1 MSSMQ
6 DEGSNPFVWFGGVA
20 LALIL
25 AVGTAM
31 LVVGLFGG
39 DDAPTVEATATPT
52 PPALAAGTTVYD
64 APSDSANPV
73 IRLAQRTEV
82 RVVGR
87 LDDGSWLAVEAASQP
102 DFVGWVRATIV
113 EGLTAASD
121 LPVLA
126 GPPTSTPTPTT
137 TPPPDDADLA
147 IEEAFSE
154 QNQVVVTMTNL
165 GGADIT
171 TALVVTVGGGKPHRI
186 DVSEKP
192 LRPGDHI
199 DAALDGEFVQRRAAI
214 EIEATAED
222 TVDADP
228 SNNVL
233 KVTLAPDVPN
243 DLEIASM
250 TVDPFLQVEVRNNSP
265 IPIVGAIS
273 VAVRQTQP
281 SNQLLGR
288 RDDLPVII
296 EAGGSTFV
304 PFDGLQGLDPTR
316 IQAIL
321 ATSAINDAVPANDT
335 YPR

>member
-1 MSSMQ
+1 MQ

-20 LALIL
+20 LALVL

-31 LVVGLFGG
+31 LIVVLFGG
-39 DDAPTVEATATPT
+39 GDDGAPLEAEATPT
-52 PPALAAGTTVYD
+52 APALAAGTTVY
-64 APSDSANPV
+64 AEPSDTSRTVA
-73 IRLAQRTEV
+73 RLDARAEI

-102 DFVGWVRATIV
+102 GFVGWVRAALV
-113 EGLTAASD
+113 EGLVSASS
-121 LPVLA
+121 LPIVA
-126 GPPTSTPTPTT
+126 GPPTGTPSPTPTT
-137 TPPPDDADLA
+137 VPDDADLA
-147 IEEAFSE
+147 IEEVFSSE
-154 QNQVVVTMTNL
+154 NQVVVTLTNL

-171 TALVVTVGGGKPHRI
+171 TAIVVTVGGGDPHRI

-199 DAALDGEFVQRRAAI
+199 DAALDGEYIQRRASI

-222 TVDADP
+222 AVDADP
-228 SNNVL
+228 ENNVL
-233 KVTLAPDVPN
+233 TLTLGPDVPN
-243 DLEIASM
+243 DLEIASI
-250 TVDPFLQVEVRNNSP
+250 TVNPYLQVEVRNNSP

-288 RDDLPVII
+288 RDELPVII
-296 EAGGSTFV
+296 EAGASTMV
-304 PFDGLQGLDPTR
+304 PFDGLQGLDATR

-335 YPR
+335 FPR